1 MTLTSLRT
9 ETGRGHN
16 NNSESIVLNVSGRLL
31 LVQRESRNGDG
42 YTCSMP
48 TVLASCVENVWVPS
62 KRKADKVHLTEA
74 LWLFCGSHGMRVWLP
89 LFPRDGDKT
98 HTFMS
103 KRIMLPFYLR
113 IYPLGD

>member
-1 MTLTSLRT
+1 MQAIDISAVAIHPACIVSITLTSLRT

-31 LVQRESRNGDG
+31 VLQREVRNGER

-62 KRKADKVHLTEA
+62 KRRAEKVN
-74 LWLFCGSHGMRVWLP
+74 C
-89 LFPRDGDKT
+89 
-98 HTFMS
+98 
-103 KRIMLPFYLR
+103 
-113 IYPLGD
+113 